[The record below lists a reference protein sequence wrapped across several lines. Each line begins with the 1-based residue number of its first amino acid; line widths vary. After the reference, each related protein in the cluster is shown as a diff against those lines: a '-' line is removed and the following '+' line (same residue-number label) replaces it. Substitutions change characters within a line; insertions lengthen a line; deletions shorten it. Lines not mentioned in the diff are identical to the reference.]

1 MSYQVTPATLEGQYI
16 RLEPLGPQ
24 HANGLF
30 NRGTRAEDWI
40 YMPRPC
46 FVDLADCR
54 QWIDEANRQVGQ
66 LAFAIVEKSQGRAV
80 GSSRY
85 LNIREPH
92 RGLEIGYS
100 WLGRDWQGTVVN
112 IEAKLLLLQYAL
124 EELGSLRVEFK
135 TDARNQ
141 RAQRALAGIGA
152 VREGVLRQHMIV
164 QDDFVRDSVYYSVTR
179 DDWPEVKA
187 SLQHKLAQRASA

>member
-1 MSYQVTPATLEGQYI
+1 VSYQVTPATLEGQYV
-16 RLEPLGPQ
+16 RVEPLGQ
-24 HANGLF
+24 EHANGLF
-30 NRGTRAEDWI
+30 NRGTREEDWI

-54 QWIDEANRQVGQ
+54 QWIDEANRLPGHV
-66 LAFAIVEKSQGRAV
+66 AFAIVEKSQGRAV

-112 IEAKLLLLQYAL
+112 VEAKLLLLQYAL
-124 EELGSLRVEFK
+124 EDLGSLRVEFK

-141 RAQRALAGIGA
+141 RSQRALAGIGA
-152 VREGVLRQHMIV
+152 VREGILRQHMIV
-164 QDDFVRDSVYYSVTR
+164 QDDFVRDSVYFSVTR
-179 DDWPEVKA
+179 DDWPEVKTG
-187 SLQHKLAQRASA
+187 LQEKLARRASA